1 MITYSA
7 NGKGHGVLAFLD
19 RGPAT
24 IAEIHQAVV
33 PNASSRTRH
42 RLWHLTGSLL
52 KCRLID
58 RDGPFYVITSAGR
71 DALQCLDGGFDFQ
84 THEPAPSVRFFERSA
99 A

>member
-1 MITYSA
+1 MITYRVG
-7 NGKGHGVLAFLD
+7 GKPHGILAFLD

-24 IAEIHQAVV
+24 IAEIHQAVI
-33 PNASSRTRH
+33 PNGTGRTRH

-52 KCRLID
+52 KCGLID

-71 DALQCLDGGFDFQ
+71 DALLCLDGGFDFH
-84 THEPAPSVRFFERSA
+84 THEPTPSVRFFERRA